1 MLNKNN
7 WDSLKMSKQQLEA
20 AKIANNQKRLT
31 AEELIKDGEC
41 AYEIMQKREAYEKAK
56 SIKLK

>member
-31 AEELIKDGEC
+31 AEELIKDGER